1 VVMGF
6 TTFIQV
12 EELKEALRK
21 NASNIRIVDCRFDL
35 DRPDAGEALYLDGHI
50 PGAVY
55 AHLDRDLAAP
65 PGEKTGRHP
74 LPSEEDLAATFSRL
88 GIDAS
93 KQVIAYDLPFAARL
107 WWLLRYLGHEHV
119 AVLDGGI
126 TAWIKA
132 GNPVQRGRKLIP
144 PTAFQPHVQ
153 PNRVISA
160 DEIQHSYQPGK
171 DLLLI
176 DSRSP
181 ERYRGEMEPRD
192 PVAAR
197 IPGAVNRFWQDNLT
211 AEGFMLPSA
220 DICQAFDALG
230 DPSSYSQTAAYC
242 GSGVTAAVNVLA
254 MEYAGIPQ
262 VRLYPGSWSHWC
274 SDPSRPIARG

>member
-1 VVMGF
+1 MAY

-12 EELKEALRK
+12 DQLAEALAQD
-21 NASNIRIVDCRFDL
+21 ASRIVLVDCRFDL
-35 DRPDAGEALYLDGHI
+35 DHPDDGEELYLEGHI

-55 AHLDRDLAAP
+55 AHLDRDLSAP

-74 LPSEEDLAATFSRL
+74 LPTVEELTATFSRL
-88 GIDAS
+88 GIDSS

-107 WWLLRYLGHEHV
+107 WWLLRYLGHKHV

-126 TAWIKA
+126 SAWSLAGKPFRSGRETMPSTSFQASVQTSLVIRAEDILNTASSGA
-132 GNPVQRGRKLIP
+132 
-144 PTAFQPHVQ
+144 
-153 PNRVISA
+153 
-160 DEIQHSYQPGK
+160 

-181 ERYRGEMEPRD
+181 ERYRGEHEPRD

-197 IPGAVNRFWQDNLT
+197 IPGAVNRFWQNNLD
-211 AEGFMLPSA
+211 ERGFIRSREE
-220 DICQAFDALG
+220 IQQAFSALG
-230 DPSSYSQTAAYC
+230 DPGAFAHTAAYC

-254 MEYAGIPQ
+254 MDYAGIEP